1 MIGILAHSLTG
12 FFAGL
17 LFLGILN
24 VPLWVACLPSIMFM
38 ALLLAWKGL
47 VECVYMLGAVL
58 FAWILV
64 FLLTMGVHL
73 NSPLQHR
80 IKKHWF
86 ITHYNLEVIMV
97 PASLPLQKNRWHF
110 VRYFRLIS

>member
-64 FLLTMGVHL
+64 VLLTMGGAPEQSPATQNQKTLVHHTL
-73 NSPLQHR
+73 
-80 IKKHWF
+80 
-86 ITHYNLEVIMV
+86 
-97 PASLPLQKNRWHF
+97 
-110 VRYFRLIS
+110 